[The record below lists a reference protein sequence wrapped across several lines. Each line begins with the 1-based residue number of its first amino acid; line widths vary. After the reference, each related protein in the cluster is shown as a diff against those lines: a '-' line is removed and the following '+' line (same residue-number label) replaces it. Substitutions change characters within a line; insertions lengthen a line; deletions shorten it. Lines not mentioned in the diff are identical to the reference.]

1 MKNLFVNLIKLVL
14 WIVAFPIM
22 LVYSL
27 FKEKKLLITIL
38 CIVFFPIAIMVAVLL
53 YLVRGK

>member
-1 MKNLFVNLIKLVL
+1 MKNLLTNIIKLVL

-22 LVYSL
+22 LIYAL
-27 FKEKKLLITIL
+27 FKEKRLLITIL
-38 CIVFFPIAIMVAVLL
+38 CIVFFPIAIAVGVLL